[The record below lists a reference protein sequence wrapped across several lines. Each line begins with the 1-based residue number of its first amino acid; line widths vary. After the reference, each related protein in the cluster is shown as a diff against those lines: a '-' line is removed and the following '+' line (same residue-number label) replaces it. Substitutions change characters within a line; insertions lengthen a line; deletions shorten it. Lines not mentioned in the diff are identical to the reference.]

1 MSNSLNSLPVEFEE
15 VSTICK
21 ATEVVIGGRTV
32 IGIADAGDLHEG
44 LGVGRDC
51 STWINDR
58 IAKYGFVEGKDFET
72 AKGLSTPVSGSA
84 KSRQQPTKTYRLTL
98 DMAKELAMV
107 ENNERGRLIRRYFI
121 WAEDIAQRAVSGD
134 LSQDDRAAIGGISKA
149 VINKAITALRSEI
162 LGDFATLKAEI
173 TAVVEGFDQTQ
184 GIVTNYRP
192 MLDVLK
198 EEGVAPKARRSLSQ
212 RCSSKI
218 HRWCAATQRDRAIR
232 ISRETGRYLFHVE
245 AIRDW
250 LAAEGRMIIVAHKDK
265 IAGQGVLR
273 LIPNRQD

>member
-1 MSNSLNSLPVEFEE
+1 MLIGDQVMSNSLTTIDFHGATLIAVRGETPETTLVAMKPVVEGMGLDWKSQHAKIAGHPILSKGMVEITIPSAGGSQGMTALPLNRLNFWL
-15 VSTICK
+15 
-21 ATEVVIGGRTV
+21 ATVQPKKVPDAAVRAKVIAYQTECADVLFAHFFGKVVGDELSQDNRQVIGG
-32 IGIADAGDLHEG
+32 IL
-44 LGVGRDC
+44 
-51 STWINDR
+51 
-58 IAKYGFVEGKDFET
+58 
-72 AKGLSTPVSGSA
+72 
-84 KSRQQPTKTYRLTL
+84 
-98 DMAKELAMV
+98 
-107 ENNERGRLIRRYFI
+107 
-121 WAEDIAQRAVSGD
+121 
-134 LSQDDRAAIGGISKA
+134 KA
-149 VINKAITALRSEI
+149 VTNKAMAALRSEI
-162 LGDFATLKAEI
+162 MSDFATLKAEVA
-173 TAVVEGFDQTQ
+173 AVVEGFDQTQ

-250 LAAEGRMIIVAHKDK
+250 LDAEGRTLIRAHKDR

-273 LIPNRQD
+273 LIPNRQG